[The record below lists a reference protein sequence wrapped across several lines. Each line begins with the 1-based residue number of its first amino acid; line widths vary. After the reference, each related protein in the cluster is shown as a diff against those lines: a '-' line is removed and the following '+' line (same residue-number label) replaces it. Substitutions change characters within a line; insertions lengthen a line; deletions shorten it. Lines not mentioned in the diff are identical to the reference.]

1 MSSVKELEK
10 NKVEIEFEVQE
21 DAIREAELRAYNKNK
36 GRYNV
41 PGFRKGHAP
50 KAVIEKFYG
59 NGVFF
64 EEALQSCLSPAFDA
78 AVEELGVVAVS
89 RAENVQLKSENNDM
103 PMVFTAEVYTKPEVT
118 LGEYKG
124 LTVEVKPAE
133 SAKKYVDEEI
143 KKILEQHA
151 RYVDVDRAAE
161 LGDKTVID
169 FVGTIDGVPFEGG
182 SSEGEQLD
190 IGSHMFIEGFEEQV
204 IGMKAGEEKD
214 INVTFPENYHA
225 AELAGKPAVFH
236 VKLNAVKAKEM
247 PELDDEFA
255 QDISEFETL
264 EEYMNDIESTQQK
277 RIEREHRFEIEDAV
291 ITAIIDNAEVEI
303 PACMIDDQVEYQ
315 LTEMQ
320 YNMSAQG
327 LDFSTYLKY
336 TGTTE
341 AEIREKL
348 RVTAEDR
355 VKTRLVMEQVKL
367 ANPVEATQE
376 DIDEE
381 LDIIADQQ
389 GLTLDEYKKG
399 LDDDN
404 IEYIKQRAAYSKL
417 IKELV
422 DSATIVEKEPEE
434 APAEAEE
441 SQPEA
446 E

>member
-21 DAIREAELRAYNKNK
+21 DAIRAAELKVYNQTK

-64 EEALQSCLSPAFDA
+64 EDALQSCLSPAFDA
-78 AVEELGVVAVS
+78 AVEELGVIAVS
-89 RAENVQLKSENNDM
+89 RAENVKLKSESNDM

-118 LGEYKG
+118 LGECRG
-124 LTVEVKPAE
+124 LTVEVKPADD
-133 SAKKYVDEEI
+133 AKKFIDEEI

-151 RYVDVDRAAE
+151 RYVDVDRPAE
-161 LGDKTVID
+161 MGDKVIID

-182 SSEGEQLD
+182 TSEGEQLD
-190 IGSHMFIEGFEEQV
+190 LGSNMFIQGFEEQV
-204 IGMKAGEEKD
+204 VGMSAGEEKD
-214 INVTFPENYHA
+214 VNVTFPEDYHA
-225 AELAGKPAVFH
+225 EELAGKPAVFH
-236 VKLNAVKAKEM
+236 VKVNAVKAKEL
-247 PELDDEFA
+247 PELDDDFA
-255 QDISEFETL
+255 QDVSEFDTL
-264 EEYMNDIESTQQK
+264 EEYMKDIEDKQSK

-291 ITAIIDNAEVEI
+291 LTAVINNAEVDI

-327 LDFSTYLKY
+327 LDFATYLKF

-341 AEIREKL
+341 AEIKEKL

-367 ANPVEATQE
+367 ANPIEATQE

-381 LDIIADQQ
+381 LELIAEQQ
-389 GLTLDEYKKG
+389 GLALDEYKKG
-399 LDDDN
+399 LDDEN
-404 IEYIKQRAAYSKL
+404 IEYIKERAAYSKL
-417 IKELV
+417 IKDLV
-422 DSATIVEKEPEE
+422 ASATIVEKEPEKA
-434 APAEAEE
+434 APESNDEE
-441 SQPEA
+441 SKA

>member
-21 DAIREAELRAYNKNK
+21 DAIRAAELKVYNQTK

-64 EEALQSCLSPAFDA
+64 EDALQSCLSPAFDA
-78 AVEELGVVAVS
+78 AVEELGVIAVS
-89 RAENVQLKSENNDM
+89 RAENVKLKSESNDM

-118 LGEYKG
+118 LGECRG
-124 LTVEVKPAE
+124 LTVEVKPADD
-133 SAKKYVDEEI
+133 AKKFIDEEI

-151 RYVDVDRAAE
+151 RYVDVDRPAE
-161 LGDKTVID
+161 MGDKVIID

-182 SSEGEQLD
+182 TSEGEQLD
-190 IGSHMFIEGFEEQV
+190 LGSNMFIQGFEEQV
-204 IGMKAGEEKD
+204 VGMSAGDEKD
-214 INVTFPENYHA
+214 VNVTFPEDYHA
-225 AELAGKPAVFH
+225 EELSGKPAVFH
-236 VKLNAVKAKEM
+236 VKVNAVKAKEV
-247 PELDDEFA
+247 PELDDDFA
-255 QDISEFETL
+255 QDVSEFDTL
-264 EEYMNDIESTQQK
+264 EEYMKDIEDKQSK

-291 ITAIIDNAEVEI
+291 LTAIINNAEVDI

-327 LDFSTYLKY
+327 LDFATYLKF

-341 AEIREKL
+341 AEIKEKL

-367 ANPVEATQE
+367 ANPMEATQE

-381 LDIIADQQ
+381 LELIAEQQ
-389 GLTLDEYKKG
+389 GLALDEYKKG
-399 LDDDN
+399 LDDEN
-404 IEYIKQRAAYSKL
+404 IEYIKERAAYSKL
-417 IKELV
+417 IKDLV
-422 DSATIVEKEPEE
+422 ASATIVEKEPEE
-434 APAEAEE
+434 VKPESDDEEPKAE
-441 SQPEA
+441 
-446 E
+446 